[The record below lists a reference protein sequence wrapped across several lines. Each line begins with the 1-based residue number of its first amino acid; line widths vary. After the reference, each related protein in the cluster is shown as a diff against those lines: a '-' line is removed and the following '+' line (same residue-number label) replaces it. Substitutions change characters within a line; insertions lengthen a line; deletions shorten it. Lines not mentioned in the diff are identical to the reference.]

1 MVLKTHSHRPA
12 RSTSMHWDDYLMS
25 DHAPDDRM
33 GHSDLDGSS
42 TRTVRCDSWNNG
54 AVSER

>member
-1 MVLKTHSHRPA
+1 MEDTLSSSGPVDLDA
-12 RSTSMHWDDYLMS
+12 LDDYLMS

-42 TRTVRCDSWNNG
+42 TRTVRCG
-54 AVSER
+54 IGTTGP